1 MAKNPAAFARRQREL
16 ERQKKKREK
25 RAERQERR
33 EQKKAAEEID
43 DPMQDPTIDWGQ
55 SVREVEVDEA
65 EVHQQV
71 HDESLDE
78 DD

>member
-1 MAKNPAAFARRQREL
+1 MARNPAAFARRQREL

-25 RAERQERR
+25 QAERQERR
-33 EQKKAAEEID
+33 EQRKSAEAVD
-43 DPMQDPTIDWGQ
+43 DPMQDPTIDWAQ

-71 HDESLDE
+71 HDEAIDE
-78 DD
+78 KE